1 MTGDEASARASILL
15 DLGRADEA
23 LRLVA
28 PLLASGEHPAPHE
41 LAVALLALGRNDDAA
56 RAAQA
61 GLESFGPVPEL
72 ARVAAYAFRAA
83 GAAEQALAVAR
94 AAEATAA
101 LATVLSLAPNS
112 PDVRLVAALRGLG
125 LLDERR
131 NRVGKAARWYAQA
144 LRLRPG
150 DEELAGRVRALFGR
164 LIGSVAVAFV
174 VANFVIFIAF
184 MARADPAPGQQN
196 PGGLPDAVL
205 WALWIAGFAGF
216 FAVTIWSSVRGVP
229 RVVLDALVSETRTY
243 RRVRLCTRLTL
254 AYAVSVVLT
263 ILAALAP
270 IGNAADRLGVVVL
283 LWLASM
289 ILMAITC
296 VALRLTFGFGQTRP
310 ATAHPRDR
318 SFTG

>member
-28 PLLASGEHPAPHE
+28 PLLASGELPAPHE

-131 NRVGKAARWYAQA
+131 NRV
-144 LRLRPG
+144 
-150 DEELAGRVRALFGR
+150 
-164 LIGSVAVAFV
+164 
-174 VANFVIFIAF
+174 
-184 MARADPAPGQQN
+184 
-196 PGGLPDAVL
+196 
-205 WALWIAGFAGF
+205 
-216 FAVTIWSSVRGVP
+216 
-229 RVVLDALVSETRTY
+229 
-243 RRVRLCTRLTL
+243 
-254 AYAVSVVLT
+254 
-263 ILAALAP
+263 
-270 IGNAADRLGVVVL
+270 
-283 LWLASM
+283 
-289 ILMAITC
+289 
-296 VALRLTFGFGQTRP
+296 LTFGFGQTRP